1 MKQLIEKYNVAVPR
15 YTSYPTVP
23 NWNAEEFSK
32 AAYLDLIQRDFAQA
46 NREGVSLYIH
56 LPYCESLCTY
66 CGCNTRITVNHAVE
80 GPYIDALIAEWSNY
94 VTLFGGKPT
103 IREIHLGGGTPTFF
117 APAELRRLI
126 KAILAKATTTGDASF
141 SFEAHPAN
149 TTEEHLTVLRQLG
162 FDRLSLGVQDFDP
175 KVQEAINRRQT
186 PEEVE
191 RVTIQARELGYR
203 SVNYDLV
210 YGLPFQTEA
219 GVMNAVDEVVRL
231 RPDRI
236 AFYSYAH
243 VPWKRPG
250 QRAYD
255 ENDLPQG
262 EEKLNLFV
270 KGRERLI
277 AAGYVPIGFDH
288 FALPADS
295 LYSAYSKGSMH
306 RNFMGYTDLRTD
318 FLIGLGTSSISDL
331 GTAFAQNAKTVEGYL
346 AQVNRGEMPIV
357 KGHLLTEVET
367 MVRRHILNLTCRHE
381 TSWADAPEGEQAYMR
396 KAALKLAEAE
406 ADGLIEPAISPSGD
420 RVVLTEKG
428 KLFVRNICAVFDRDY
443 QGETVTKKYSMGV

>member
-1 MKQLIEKYNVAVPR
+1 MERLIEKYNVAVPR

-23 NWNAEEFSK
+23 NWNAESFTK
-32 AAYLDLIQRDFAQA
+32 RAYLDLIQTDFAKANQA
-46 NREGVSLYIH
+46 GLSLYIH

-80 GPYIDALIAEWSNY
+80 APYVDALISEWTQY
-94 VTLFGGKPT
+94 LAIFGDKPRV
-103 IREIHLGGGTPTFF
+103 REIHLGGGTPTFF
-117 APAELRRLI
+117 APSELKRLI
-126 KAILAKATTTGDASF
+126 EGILAKAEVTEDASF

-149 TTEEHLTVLRQLG
+149 TTEEHLSVLASIG

-191 RVTIQARELGYR
+191 RVTAQARKLGYR
-203 SVNYDLV
+203 SVNFDLV

-219 GVMNAVDEVVRL
+219 GVMNAVNEVIRL
-231 RPDRI
+231 KPDRI

-270 KGRERLI
+270 KGRERLME
-277 AAGYVPIGFDH
+277 AGYHPIGFDH
-288 FALPADS
+288 FALPEDS
-295 LYSAYSKGSMH
+295 LYRAYEEGKMH

-318 FLIGLGTSSISDL
+318 FLIGLGVSSISDI
-331 GTAFAQNAKTVEGYL
+331 GSAFAQNVKSVEGYIE
-346 AQVNRGEMPIV
+346 QVQKGEIPVM
-357 KGHLLTEVET
+357 KGHILGELEKVI
-367 MVRRHILNLTCRHE
+367 RKHILNLTCQHG
-381 TSWADAPEGEQAYMR
+381 TSWDAAPAWEQAYMENCMP
-396 KAALKLAEAE
+396 LLDEAE
-406 ADGLIEPAISPSGD
+406 ADGLIETSSHS
-420 RVVLTEKG
+420 VKVTETG
-428 KLFVRNICAVFDRDY
+428 KYFVRNICAAFDKDY
-443 QGETVTKKYSMGV
+443 QGDTVAKQYSMGV

>member
-1 MKQLIEKYNVAVPR
+1 MMERLIEKYNVAVPR

-23 NWNAEEFSK
+23 NWNTESFSK
-32 AAYLDLIQRDFAQA
+32 KAYLDLIQTDFAKANQA
-46 NREGVSLYIH
+46 GLSLYIH

-80 GPYIDALIAEWSNY
+80 APYIDALIAEWTQY
-94 VTLFGGKPT
+94 LEIFGNKPK

-117 APAELRRLI
+117 APSELKRLI
-126 KAILAKATTTGDASF
+126 KAIFAKAEISEDASF
-141 SFEAHPAN
+141 SFEAHPSN
-149 TTEEHLTVLRQLG
+149 TTEEHLSVLASIG

-186 PEEVE
+186 PEDVE
-191 RVTIQARELGYR
+191 RVTDQARKLGYR
-203 SVNYDLV
+203 SVNFDLV
-210 YGLPFQTEA
+210 YGLPFQTEV
-219 GVMNAVDEVVRL
+219 GVMNAVDEVIRL

-270 KGRERLI
+270 KGRERLME
-277 AAGYVPIGFDH
+277 AGYVPIGFDH
-288 FALPADS
+288 FALPQDS
-295 LYSAYSKGSMH
+295 LYRAYENGTMH

-318 FLIGLGTSSISDL
+318 FLIGLGVSSISDV
-331 GTAFAQNAKTVEGYL
+331 GTAFAQNAKSVEGYIE
-346 AQVNRGEMPIV
+346 QVQSGELPIV
-357 KGHLLTEVET
+357 KGHLLEE
-367 MVRRHILNLTCRHE
+367 MESIIRGHILNLTCKHK
-381 TSWADAPEGEQAYMR
+381 TSWASAPQLEQSYMR
-396 KAALKLAEAE
+396 NCLRKLDEAE
-406 ADGLIEPAISPSGD
+406 VDGLVERTFDQIKM
-420 RVVLTEKG
+420 TELG
-428 KLFVRNICAVFDRDY
+428 KLFVRNICAAFDKDY
-443 QGETVTKKYSMGV
+443 QGDTVLKKYSMGV